1 MFSGEDELLRKSIP
15 FFLWKISSIQRK
27 ATKNVQSMN
36 RCIIF
41 PLLPL
46 PAWAK
51 IEEFQSDSMT
61 LCIEFLQLLWTIK
74 RNFYLEETQGTVERG
89 YHLLLLRSSREPSQA
104 GVWKLLSGPNTA
116 CTSQGL
122 CTASSIYKNVSSA
135 LCAYRQEYYVR
146 NNNSVTKVI

>member
-1 MFSGEDELLRKSIP
+1 
-15 FFLWKISSIQRK
+15 
-27 ATKNVQSMN
+27 MN

-46 PAWAK
+46 PASAE

-74 RNFYLEETQGTVERG
+74 RNFYLEEAQGAVERG

-122 CTASSIYKNVSSA
+122 CTASSFYKNVCSA
-135 LCAYRQEYYVR
+135 LCVH
-146 NNNSVTKVI
+146 